1 MLNTALLNQLYKA
14 ESKERQQELIRLLF
28 KKSRQTMNYFKRTK
42 DVGLSKL
49 EIMSDFFGLP
59 IDSFREGNSFY
70 PTNVKAARIV
80 QMDNAAL
87 SKDLQKE
94 KEKLQKQLES
104 KENQL
109 EQANKTLEDLR
120 SHMEDLRHNIETYK
134 DLVKAKDEALKAKDE
149 ALKAKDDVLKVK
161 DEALKVK
168 DEALKAKDEA
178 LKAKDDDLK
187 AKEDALKANKE
198 FSEAKDFIIQSL
210 KEQLA
215 LLEKK
220 L

>member
-70 PTNVKAARIV
+70 PTNVTSSRNVKTA
-80 QMDNAAL
+80 NASL
-87 SKDLQKE
+87 NSGLLKE
-94 KEKLQKQLES
+94 KERLQSLLES

-134 DLVKAKDEALKAKDE
+134 DLVKAKEETLKAKDE
-149 ALKAKDDVLKVK
+149 ALKAKDDVLKT
-161 DEALKVK
+161 K

-187 AKEDALKANKE
+187 AKEEALKANEE